1 MSDMQCAETAFRARA
16 RKIRL
21 RFQLA
26 VDAQRPAPGCVPL
39 HCMYELQDNPGTRCR
54 DSTVSGDECDAKDV
68 REAEAESASLRP
80 QGGSGA
86 TAAASSARSS
96 SPAPPSYFDQPPAR
110 KLLNLVG
117 VRYDT
122 SGALGS
128 RRAFVARRVVLA
140 LVITQHWGILG
151 TALASGLGTS
161 TGRAVFSDRCG
172 GDFFC
177 LMSTLLS
184 LVLTYIMN
192 IGWTVLIMAGW
203 RTYHDPVFQAA
214 CRAVP
219 RCCKAAHEA
228 QQCKL
233 VKRSC
238 AVGLALYI
246 AILATTVQAALNRSW
261 VDSLVVITRF
271 PRPVVRW
278 MMWCPPITL
287 LPCMLLT
294 GLAAFAVQHALA
306 VFALQVEAIGRG
318 GGESAECGCFGDGF
332 EAAREQHMSVR
343 KAARHFGAS
352 RPASPT
358 LSFVAFSATGVG
370 GLLASVLVFV
380 LAVHGYHF
388 SSGFAWT
395 NAVEILVYAEWTA
408 WLMFMVLCPLAR
420 LNAAS
425 SALRV
430 KLTEDSVGRAADRDL
445 FCADTSRAPVELLVC
460 GFLVEGGTVK
470 SLIATGLL
478 SLVAAAYNNLN
489 QSPSS

>member
-1 MSDMQCAETAFRARA
+1 
-16 RKIRL
+16 
-21 RFQLA
+21 
-26 VDAQRPAPGCVPL
+26 
-39 HCMYELQDNPGTRCR
+39 MYELQQNPGTHCR

-140 LVITQHWGILG
+140 LIILQHWGIMG

-172 GDFFC
+172 GDLFC
-177 LMSTLLS
+177 LMSTSLS
-184 LVLTYIMN
+184 LVLCYIMN
-192 IGWTVLIMAGW
+192 IGWALLIMAGW
-203 RTYHDPVFQAA
+203 RVYHDPVFQAA

-238 AVGLALYI
+238 AVGLALYTV
-246 AILATTVQAALNRSW
+246 ILAATIQAALTRDW
-261 VDSLVVITRF
+261 LESLLALTRF
-271 PRPVVRW
+271 PRPVLRW
-278 MMWCPPITL
+278 LMWCPPVTL
-287 LPCMLLT
+287 PPNMLLT

-306 VFALQVEAIGRG
+306 VFTLQVEAIGRG
-318 GGESAECGCFGDGF
+318 GGESAECGGFGDGF

-370 GLLASVLVFV
+370 GLLASLLMFL
-380 LAVHGYHF
+380 LAVRGYEF
-388 SSGFAWT
+388 SGAFAWT

-408 WLMFMVLCPLAR
+408 WLMFMVFCPLAR

-425 SALRV
+425 AELRV

-470 SLIATGLL
+470 SLVATGLL
-478 SLVAAAYNNLN
+478 SLAAAASNNLS
-489 QSPSS
+489 QSPPS